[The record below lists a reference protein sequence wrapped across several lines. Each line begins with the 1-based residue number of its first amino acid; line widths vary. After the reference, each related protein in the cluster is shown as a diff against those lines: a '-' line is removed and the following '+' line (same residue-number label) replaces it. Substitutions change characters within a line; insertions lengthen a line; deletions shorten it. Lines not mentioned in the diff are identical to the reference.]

1 MHCNLIIENI
11 EKMNEVREKLNSI
24 FKEKKIIKI
33 EVFGNY
39 CILKLNNKEEWNILI
54 DEISKLNVKFIL
66 TPILEEG
73 YYNGSLEEEMWPKLN
88 EITYPNVGD
97 NLDTF

>member
-1 MHCNLIIENI
+1 MHCNLIIESI
-11 EKMNEVREKLNSI
+11 EKMNEVREKLDSI
-24 FKEKKIIKI
+24 FTEKKIIKI

-39 CILKLNNKEEWNILI
+39 YILKLNNKEEWNILI
-54 DEISKLNVKFIL
+54 DEISELNIKFVL

-73 YYNGSLEEEMWPKLN
+73 YYNGGLEEEMWSELN
-88 EITYPNVGD
+88 EITNPNGGE